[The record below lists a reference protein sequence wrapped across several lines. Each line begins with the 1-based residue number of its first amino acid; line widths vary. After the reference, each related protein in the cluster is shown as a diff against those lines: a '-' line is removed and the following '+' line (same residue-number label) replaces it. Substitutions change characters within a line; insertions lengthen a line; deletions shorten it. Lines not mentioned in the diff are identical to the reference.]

1 MTTTPSSPQRI
12 AVLSES
18 ASARLSVSNKFLG
31 AVIFLYW
38 LTYENVI
45 FFYPRRF
52 AGTGFV
58 VLTYGLKLLLPFVI
72 LYVIGLPSRVIS
84 RGPTRYYLVFFS
96 AFLLW
101 SLVPTVVSGDV
112 VTWAKLLP
120 RYVFFLSALGLCA
133 RRPAVFALFAKCV
146 VIYVLSALLQYI
158 LLTTTGPYQTR
169 ETVALLAG
177 PFGLLGN
184 VGSRMT
190 LPGAPI
196 LIVRL
201 CGFWNEPSN
210 ASASAFVAF
219 FLARYLVSTGA
230 RPFWRKASYGC
241 LAAGLLT
248 LSNAGYFALGCALS
262 VGLLATVRRFTVRRV
277 LLAALLL
284 PIAVG
289 LLGGALFG
297 RRYVAEYFPDNAWA
311 RAITGARD
319 TDEAARNPF
328 AGRIAIAQQTLQTT
342 GETLIGVGIQV
353 VGSEGIEGSATA
365 PLYWLLLT
373 GIPGIVL
380 LLGRET
386 VLLAAGRSLM
396 RRQPAMLPL
405 VQALVVV
412 MAQHLSYGTWMNP
425 NYLILAA
432 MVLVQFQKST
442 QRVHPAS
449 ATVHAQM
456 SVG

>member
-177 PFGLLGN
+177 PF
-184 VGSRMT
+184 R
-190 LPGAPI
+190 
-196 LIVRL
+196 
-201 CGFWNEPSN
+201 
-210 ASASAFVAF
+210 
-219 FLARYLVSTGA
+219 
-230 RPFWRKASYGC
+230 
-241 LAAGLLT
+241 AAGQRGVEDDVARRANLDRPPLRF
-248 LSNAGYFALGCALS
+248 LERAQQCLGQ
-262 VGLLATVRRFTVRRV
+262 RVRRV
-277 LLAALLL
+277 LSGSLSCIDRREAHSGGRPRMAVWRLACSRSAT
-284 PIAVG
+284 PAIS
-289 LLGGALFG
+289 
-297 RRYVAEYFPDNAWA
+297 RWVARCPSAFSPRCD
-311 RAITGARD
+311 GS
-319 TDEAARNPF
+319 PF
-328 AGRIAIAQQTLQTT
+328 AGCCSPRCCCPLPWACWAARCSAADTLPSIFQTMHGL
-342 GETLIGVGIQV
+342 ER
-353 VGSEGIEGSATA
+353 S
-365 PLYWLLLT
+365 
-373 GIPGIVL
+373 
-380 LLGRET
+380 LGREI
-386 VLLAAGRSLM
+386 RM
-396 RRQPAMLPL
+396 RPLVIHLPGASPSRNRHSRQPGRR
-405 VQALVVV
+405 
-412 MAQHLSYGTWMNP
+412 LS
-425 NYLILAA
+425 
-432 MVLVQFQKST
+432 V
-442 QRVHPAS
+442 S
-449 ATVHAQM
+449 AFK
-456 SVG
+456 